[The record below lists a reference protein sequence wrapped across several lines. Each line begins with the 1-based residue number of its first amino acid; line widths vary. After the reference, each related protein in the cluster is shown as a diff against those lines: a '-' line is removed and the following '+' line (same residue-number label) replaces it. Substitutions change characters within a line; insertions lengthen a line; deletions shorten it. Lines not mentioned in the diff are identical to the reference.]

1 MSVAEVGVHFL
12 RRREG
17 GSRDGRGMAVPLLA
31 RQAREEFVLLAHQA
45 ETHTSLERRIQSMIG
60 SRCTE

>member
-1 MSVAEVGVHFL
+1 MSVAEVGVHFF
-12 RRREG
+12 RRGEG

-31 RQAREEFVLLAHQA
+31 RQAREEFVLLAQA
-45 ETHTSLERRIQSMIG
+45 ETHTSLERRIQSMPV